1 MVNLQ
6 NVLTD
11 TAVVKVSYNTL
22 QKTRMTELY
31 LSPNSGYDID
41 NVFFSTISDGKA
53 QDVAGIFGA
62 WDINNDRRI
71 TVEEVG
77 KQTTT
82 TTTKSISHFISL
94 KCIVSTFSR
103 ESIER

>member
-6 NVLTD
+6 NFLTD

-41 NVFFSTISDGKA
+41 NVSFQLSQMAK
-53 QDVAGIFGA
+53 
-62 WDINNDRRI
+62 
-71 TVEEVG
+71 
-77 KQTTT
+77 
-82 TTTKSISHFISL
+82 L
-94 KCIVSTFSR
+94 KM
-103 ESIER
+103 